1 MKRKQMALCMLAA
14 VGTLA
19 LNAWDASSFP
29 VSSGNTSFALDTT
42 GKISYP
48 VVLSSQ
54 AEISAMRQVAYR
66 VGESVTATAPSGAAS
81 SLVADASTTGTAAF
95 APSSGGIWTL
105 ANTSGETAKFLV
117 LWSVYGESDVAIV
130 TSPILGGAWIDTRQE
145 GPDRKVKTGE
155 TLLPIAYSGD
165 GWLGGATSSS
175 TLTFTPPPGKGAAT
189 VFDALSGTGVQPFTF
204 KKAGKWTVALD
215 MADGTTRTAI
225 INIPGGLIISFF

>member
-105 ANTSGETAKFLV
+105 ANSLEGETTATYLARTLAPLGV
-117 LWSVYGESDVAIV
+117 VVSRLASGLPVGGDLEYADEITLGRAIEARRE
-130 TSPILGGAWIDTRQE
+130 L
-145 GPDRKVKTGE
+145 
-155 TLLPIAYSGD
+155 
-165 GWLGGATSSS
+165 
-175 TLTFTPPPGKGAAT
+175 
-189 VFDALSGTGVQPFTF
+189 
-204 KKAGKWTVALD
+204 
-215 MADGTTRTAI
+215 
-225 INIPGGLIISFF
+225 